1 MTKGKNSS
9 NKELALNLLSFF
21 GWILILGFLA
31 VTLWVHL
38 GPKKPLPDKARQRA
52 AENVITQITEEI
64 RIKRGSINQ
73 VVLLHFANDYS
84 DFFTTSLRTKLN
96 SSGILDLKEASF
108 LEKFKSKVNLRN
120 DGYSNKKMALKAAAG
135 EKADG
140 ILWGRLDKFESF
152 EGGVVV
158 KGEWGL
164 IDLKTDD
171 TVCGG
176 VIDVDTSKKISSQ
189 INKKLLEM
197 KRDLEPW
204 ESAAQLVPWHIR
216 LLIFI
221 LVVLL
226 LPILT
231 ISFLRTMVAKRS
243 NKINAFV
250 LGVYTMIGAI
260 LAFFM
265 IGAIFLS
272 ILSVILFLT
281 ATLIAFFYNAYLM
294 CVALKLES

>member
-1 MTKGKNSS
+1 M
-9 NKELALNLLSFF
+9 
-21 GWILILGFLA
+21 
-31 VTLWVHL
+31 
-38 GPKKPLPDKARQRA
+38 
-52 AENVITQITEEI
+52 
-64 RIKRGSINQ
+64 
-73 VVLLHFANDYS
+73 
-84 DFFTTSLRTKLN
+84 
-96 SSGILDLKEASF
+96 
-108 LEKFKSKVNLRN
+108 
-120 DGYSNKKMALKAAAG
+120 
-135 EKADG
+135 
-140 ILWGRLDKFESF
+140 
-152 EGGVVV
+152 
-158 KGEWGL
+158 
-164 IDLKTDD
+164 
-171 TVCGG
+171 
-176 VIDVDTSKKISSQ
+176 DTSKKISSQ